1 MTKSRKR
8 LKIRH
13 AAWKYDGQWEQVTSK
28 SPRICDRRLRSLGF
42 EDGAEWMLNEVL
54 RHLRKKK
61 YVCDKLRRECPT
73 DAGKTMFHYF
83 SSIYIRLIQDLGE
96 WKPE

>member
-1 MTKSRKR
+1 MAKSRKR

-13 AAWKYDGQWEQVTSK
+13 AMCRYDSQWEQVVSQ
-28 SPRICDRRLRSLGF
+28 SPRLCDRRLRSLGF

-54 RHLRKKK
+54 HHLRKKK
-61 YVCDKLRRECPT
+61 YVCDKIRRDGNT
-73 DAGKTMFHYF
+73 DAEQNVPAFV
-83 SSIYIRLIQDLGE
+83 SSVYSHLIKDLGE